1 MIIWIAIGC
10 GLKRIF
16 QHPHPILPPMLQ
28 DLILAANSDDSQA
41 TTLFAILITHVLYM
55 VMDVFQNILMAWDGM
70 PLNFAF
76 IK

>member
-41 TTLFAILITHVLYM
+41 TTLFAILITRLIHGNGRFPEYINGM
-55 VMDVFQNILMAWDGM
+55 GWD
-70 PLNFAF
+70 AS
-76 IK
+76 